1 MSNTETI
8 ADFYR
13 NKCLGVP
20 DNLEREL
27 AHFNAFRIDELAHA
41 GAPPVRYARRDYYK
55 ISLIRGH
62 NIYHYADKSLE
73 VSGPAL
79 LFFNPRV
86 PYTFEYVDKENY
98 RSGGYFCI
106 FREEF
111 FSEHMRLSL
120 RELPMYTPG
129 GKPAY
134 MLDSTQDKNVSN
146 VFEKMLEELQSDYRF
161 KYDLIRNYIMEMV
174 HYALK
179 MQPAEALY
187 QHMDANTRIT
197 AVFTELLERQFPIE
211 SPSQQ
216 FSLRSA
222 RDFAEQLN
230 VHVNHLNRAIKIST
244 GKTTT
249 GHISERLASE
259 AKALL
264 KHTDWNI
271 SEISYCLGF
280 EEPAHFNHFFKKQT
294 SMTPS
299 AFRG

>member
-13 NKCLGVP
+13 NKCMGVP
-20 DNLEREL
+20 DNLEREIG
-27 AHFNAFRIDELAHA
+27 HFNVFRMADLAQH
-41 GAPPVRYARRDYYK
+41 GHKPVRYARRDYYK
-55 ISLIRGH
+55 ISISNGH
-62 NIYHYADKSLE
+62 YLYHYADKSLE
-73 VSGPAL
+73 VSGPTL

-86 PYTFEYVDKENY
+86 PYTFESVGEQPPVNN
-98 RSGGYFCI
+98 GYFCI
-106 FREEF
+106 FKEEF
-111 FSEHMRLSL
+111 FSDHTRVGL
-120 RELPMYTPG
+120 RELPMYAPG

-134 MLDSTQDKNVSN
+134 MLDDIQAVNIAH
-146 VFEKMLEELQSDYRF
+146 VFEKMVEELKSDYRF
-161 KYDLIRNYIMEMV
+161 KFDLIRNYIMEMV
-174 HYALK
+174 HIALK

-187 QHMDANTRIT
+187 QHKDANTRLT
-197 AVFTELLERQFPIE
+197 AIFTELLERQFPIE

-222 RDFAEQLN
+222 SDFAQQLN

-249 GHISERLASE
+249 SHILERLASE

-299 AFRG
+299 AFRS

>member
-1 MSNTETI
+1 MSTTESI

-20 DNLEREL
+20 DNLDIEVG
-27 AHFNAFRIDELAHA
+27 HFNAFRIDEVMHS
-41 GAPPVRYARRDYYK
+41 GKSPIRYARRDYYK
-55 ISLIRGH
+55 ISLLRGH

-86 PYTFEYVDKENY
+86 PYTFEYIDKDFQP
-98 RSGGYFCI
+98 GGYFCI
-106 FREEF
+106 FKEEF

-120 RELPMYTPG
+120 RELPMYAPG

-134 MLDSTQDKNVSN
+134 MLDSTQHKNVSN

-161 KYDLIRNYIMEMV
+161 KFDLIRNYIMEMV

-211 SPSQQ
+211 SPNQQ

>member
-1 MSNTETI
+1 MSNVETI

-13 NKCLGVP
+13 NKCMGVP
-20 DNLEREL
+20 DNLEREIG
-27 AHFNAFRIDELAHA
+27 HFNAFKMDELYHTAK
-41 GAPPVRYARRDYYK
+41 PVRYTRRDYYK

-62 NIYHYADKSLE
+62 YIYHYADKSLE
-73 VSGPAL
+73 VAGSTL

-86 PYTFEYVDKENY
+86 PYTFEHVGPETPF
-98 RSGGYFCI
+98 SGYFCI
-106 FREEF
+106 FKEEF
-111 FSEHMRLSL
+111 FSEHLRLSL
-120 RELPMYTPG
+120 RELPMYAHG

-134 MLDSTQDKNVSN
+134 MLDQIQDKNVSN
-146 VFEKMLEELQSDYRF
+146 VFEKMLEELKSDYRF
-161 KYDLIRNYIMEMV
+161 KFDLIRNYIMEMV

-187 QHMDANTRIT
+187 QHTDANSRIT

-216 FSLRSA
+216 FALRSA
-222 RDFAEQLN
+222 SDFAQQLN
-230 VHVNHLNRAIKIST
+230 VHVNHLNRAIKLST

-249 GHISERLASE
+249 SHILERLASE

-264 KHTDWNI
+264 RHTDWNI

-294 SMTPS
+294 YMTPS

>member
-1 MSNTETI
+1 MSTTESI

-13 NKCLGVP
+13 SKCLGVP
-20 DNLEREL
+20 DNLEREVG
-27 AHFNAFRIDELAHA
+27 HFNAFRIEEFTHA
-41 GAPPVRYARRDYYK
+41 GKPPVRYARRDYYK

-86 PYTFEYVDKENY
+86 PYTFEYVDKEINH
-98 RSGGYFCI
+98 SGYFCI

-120 RELPMYTPG
+120 RELPMYAPG
-129 GKPAY
+129 GRPAY

-161 KYDLIRNYIMEMV
+161 KFDLIRNYIMEMV

-230 VHVNHLNRAIKIST
+230 VHVNHLNRAIKLST

-249 GHISERLASE
+249 GHISERLAIE

>member
-1 MSNTETI
+1 MSNFETLE
-8 ADFYR
+8 DFYR
-13 NKCLGVP
+13 NKCLGIP
-20 DNLEREL
+20 ENMDREVGHFSAFKIDDL
-27 AHFNAFRIDELAHA
+27 AISTKQ
-41 GAPPVRYARRDYYK
+41 PMRYTRRDYYK
-55 ISLIRGH
+55 ISLMRGH

-73 VSGPAL
+73 VTGPAL

-86 PYTFEYVDKENY
+86 PYTVEFLNKSEHQ
-98 RSGGYFCI
+98 SGYFCI
-106 FREEF
+106 FKEEF
-111 FSEHMRLSL
+111 FSDNMRVSL
-120 RELPMYTPG
+120 RELPMYAMG

-134 MLDSTQDKNVSN
+134 MLDNEQDKNMSH
-146 VFEKMLEELQSDYRF
+146 VFEKMLTELRSDYRF
-161 KYDLIRNYIMEMV
+161 KFDLIRNYILEMV
-174 HYALK
+174 HAALK
-179 MQPAEALY
+179 IGPTESLY
-187 QHMDANTRIT
+187 QHVDANARIT

-216 FSLRSA
+216 FILRSA
-222 RDFAEQLN
+222 KDYADRLN
-230 VHVNHLNRAIKIST
+230 VHVNHLNRAIKLST

-249 GHISERLASE
+249 GHIFERLTSE

-271 SEISYCLGF
+271 SEIGYCLGF

>member
-1 MSNTETI
+1 MSNVETI

-13 NKCLGVP
+13 NKCMGVP
-20 DNLEREL
+20 DNLEREVG
-27 AHFNAFRIDELAHA
+27 HFNAFKMEELNKTPHK
-41 GAPPVRYARRDYYK
+41 PVRYTRRDYYK

-62 NIYHYADKSLE
+62 YIYHYADKSLE
-73 VSGPAL
+73 VSGPTL

-86 PYTFEYVDKENY
+86 PYTFEHVGEEKPF
-98 RSGGYFCI
+98 SGYFCI
-106 FREEF
+106 FKEEF

-120 RELPMYTPG
+120 RELPMYAPG
-129 GKPAY
+129 GRPAY
-134 MLDSTQDKNVSN
+134 MLDQTQDKNVSN

-161 KYDLIRNYIMEMV
+161 KFDLIRNYIMEMV
-174 HYALK
+174 HYAMK

-187 QHMDANTRIT
+187 QHKDANARIT

-211 SPSQQ
+211 SSSQQ
-216 FSLRSA
+216 FTLRSA

-230 VHVNHLNRAIKIST
+230 VHVNHLNRAIKLST

-249 GHISERLASE
+249 SHISDRLASE

-264 KHTDWNI
+264 RHTDWNI

>member
-1 MSNTETI
+1 MSNIETI

-13 NKCLGVP
+13 NKCLGQP
-20 DNLEREL
+20 EDLGREPG
-27 AHFNAFRIDELAHA
+27 HFNVFKIEDLAVVPHQ
-41 GAPPVRYARRDYYK
+41 PMRYTRRDYYK
-55 ISLIRGH
+55 VSLLRGH

-86 PYTFEYVDKENY
+86 PYTVEHVIPGKIGE
-98 RSGGYFCI
+98 GYFCI
-106 FREEF
+106 FKEEF
-111 FSEHMRLSL
+111 FSDHMRASL
-120 RELPMYTPG
+120 HELPMYAPG
-129 GKPAY
+129 GKPAF
-134 MLDSTQDKNVSN
+134 MLDDEQHRNLSN
-146 VFEKMLEELQSDYRF
+146 VFEKMMTELRSSYRF

-174 HYALK
+174 HAALK
-179 MQPAEALY
+179 IGPTESLY
-187 QHMDANTRIT
+187 QHVDANARIT
-197 AVFTELLERQFPIE
+197 SVFRELLERQFPIE

-216 FSLRSA
+216 FALRSA
-222 RDFAEQLN
+222 SDYADRLN

-244 GKTTT
+244 GRTTT
-249 GHISERLASE
+249 AHILERLLSE

-280 EEPAHFNHFFKKQT
+280 EEPAHFNHFFKKGT
-294 SMTPS
+294 RMTPS

>member
-1 MSNTETI
+1 MSTTESI

-20 DNLEREL
+20 DNLEREVG
-27 AHFNAFRIDELAHA
+27 HFNAFRIDEFMHSGKA
-41 GAPPVRYARRDYYK
+41 PVRYARRDYYK
-55 ISLIRGH
+55 ISLLRGH

-86 PYTFEYVDKENY
+86 PYTFEYVEKENNH
-98 RSGGYFCI
+98 SGYFCI

-120 RELPMYTPG
+120 RELPMYAPG

-161 KYDLIRNYIMEMV
+161 KFDLIRNYIMEMV

-187 QHMDANTRIT
+187 QHMDAKHIDRYLAEFDFRQNTRAKLGIND
-197 AVFTELLERQFPIE
+197 VE
-211 SPSQQ
+211 
-216 FSLRSA
+216 RSA
-222 RDFAEQLN
+222 IAVRGA
-230 VHVNHLNRAIKIST
+230 K
-244 GKTTT
+244 GKRLTYQTT
-249 GHISERLASE
+249 GRA
-259 AKALL
+259 
-264 KHTDWNI
+264 
-271 SEISYCLGF
+271 
-280 EEPAHFNHFFKKQT
+280 
-294 SMTPS
+294 
-299 AFRG
+299 

>member
-1 MSNTETI
+1 M
-8 ADFYR
+8 
-13 NKCLGVP
+13 GVP
-20 DNLEREL
+20 DNLEREVG
-27 AHFNAFRIDELAHA
+27 HFNAFRMDELARI
-41 GAPPVRYARRDYYK
+41 GKPVRYARRDYYK

-62 NIYHYADKSLE
+62 YVYHYADKSLE

-86 PYTFEYVDKENY
+86 PYTFEHVGEEKPF
-98 RSGGYFCI
+98 SGYFCI
-106 FREEF
+106 FKEEF

-120 RELPMYTPG
+120 RELPMYAPG

-134 MLDSTQDKNVSN
+134 MLDQTQDKNVSN
-146 VFEKMLEELQSDYRF
+146 VFEKMLEELKSDYRF
-161 KYDLIRNYIMEMV
+161 KFDLIRNYIMEMV

-211 SPSQQ
+211 SPTQQ
-216 FSLRSA
+216 FELRSA

-249 GHISERLASE
+249 SHILERLASE

-264 KHTDWNI
+264 RHTDWNI